1 MIKEYFVYED
11 IIKTIVV
18 SLNLLKKDML
28 IRYLMRM
35 K

>member
-11 IIKTIVV
+11 IIKMIVV

>member
-11 IIKTIVV
+11 IIKIIVV